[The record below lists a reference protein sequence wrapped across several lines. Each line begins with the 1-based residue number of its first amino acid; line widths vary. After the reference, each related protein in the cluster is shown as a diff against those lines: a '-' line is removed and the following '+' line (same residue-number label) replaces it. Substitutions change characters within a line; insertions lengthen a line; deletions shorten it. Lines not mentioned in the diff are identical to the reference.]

1 MAVDGRNGQNKCC
14 NDEESALLRT
24 WSPEALCTNITLD
37 ASAWD
42 PALETCHYDVGW
54 TIHLLGS

>member
-1 MAVDGRNGQNKCC
+1 
-14 NDEESALLRT
+14 LRT